1 MTLEQLASF
10 RMEVAQHA
18 FNSFDFTHPN
28 FSYNEKIM
36 ETWKNEGNTQL
47 FVLPV
52 KKHNK
57 SNNSIYKEDNVIF
70 YVDFKDNDFHLS
82 NEEGGIQACLESTGE
97 RIGDIN
103 PKFYDEIKT
112 IYSKLE
118 IQYLEDVSKEIVPT
132 PKESFTIKF

>member
-18 FNSFDFTHPN
+18 FSSFDFSHPN

-36 ETWKNEGNTQL
+36 ENWKKEGNTQIL
-47 FVLPV
+47 VLPV
-52 KKHNK
+52 KKHNEF
-57 SNNSIYKEDNVIF
+57 NNAVYKEDNVIF

-97 RIGDIN
+97 RIGDIH
-103 PKFYDEIKT
+103 PEFFDEIKN
-112 IYSKLE
+112 IYTKLD
-118 IQYLEDVSKEIVPT
+118 IKYLEEVSKEVVPT
-132 PKESFTIKF
+132 PKEKFAIKF